1 MVIEATHAL
10 NFIPQ
15 GQALQYVAREVRVS
29 CDTLFVIAANKSS
42 GYSLPIE
49 ERKNFQEFAKAA
61 CKTQNPDVI
70 WQIAK
75 VESNFRMRIVHING
89 KEVRAGKKAEEY
101 LRDGLDKNANVD
113 IGPMQINWRANGS
126 RLHQNP
132 SDFFDG
138 PFSVEFLSRKILRG
152 YVSDCKENWVN
163 CYHSYKLSLGNAY
176 RKKIDI
182 SGLQLR
188 RILSRFL

>member
-10 NFIPQ
+10 SFIPQ
-15 GQALQYVAREVRVS
+15 GQALQYIAREVRVPCS
-29 CDTLFVIAANKSS
+29 TLFVIAANKSA
-42 GYSLPIE
+42 GYLLPIE
-49 ERKNFQEFAKAA
+49 ERKSFQEFAEAA
-61 CKTQNPDVI
+61 CRTQNPDVI

-75 VESNFRMRIVHING
+75 VESNFRMRIVLING
-89 KEVRAGKKAEEY
+89 KEVRVGEKAEEY
-101 LRDGLDKNANVD
+101 LRNGLSRNANVD

-126 RLHQNP
+126 RLNHNP
-132 SDFFDG
+132 IDFFDG

-152 YVSDCKENWVN
+152 YVTNCKENWVN
-163 CYHSYKLSLGNAY
+163 CYHSYKLPLGSIY
-176 RKKIDI
+176 RKKIDN